1 MVPRTRTWSSAS
13 GGRVLIFT
21 RCATDR
27 VAGVVDVP
35 MRRNAR
41 VRGARLARQTCGV
54 RKLVAGDQTSAMA
67 RLAALPRVA
76 AVVAPPAPVVAPH
89 SPPPPPPPQPPQ
101 PSPTARAWVAGTFA
115 DLPPAYQKFA
125 TQHELTFRDVLGLL
139 SAPTVHDHLT
149 VHRLAV
155 LVAQLEEAAQNGM
168 HQMCEMM
175 LCVLIKRELVHL
187 CDATTACDLRCLVTR
202 LEREWRDAGT
212 VGAAPLARLGRV
224 LLVKLDNVG

>member
-1 MVPRTRTWSSAS
+1 MPRTRTWSSAS

-76 AVVAPPAPVVAPH
+76 AVVAPPA
-89 SPPPPPPPQPPQ
+89 
-101 PSPTARAWVAGTFA
+101 VAGTFA

-175 LCVLIKRELVHL
+175 LCVLIKSELVHL